1 MGLRPR
7 EASSQEPANSVHLL
21 LVGKASPFEHI
32 KDDGVR
38 GYERDQKMS
47 RISGGQD
54 ERDGAKGGPSL
65 CLHIVFDGAVPW
77 RDGAISAPSHCA
89 AAIFVP
95 PDCRILREGL
105 SRVMGTPMRGD
116 RINHGA

>member
-32 KDDGVR
+32 RDDGAR

-54 ERDGAKGGPSL
+54 ERDGAKGRPSL
-65 CLHIVFDGAVPW
+65 CLHIVFDGAMPW

-89 AAIFVP
+89 AAIFVA
-95 PDCRILREGL
+95 PDCRIPRDAP
-105 SRVMGTPMRGD
+105 SRVLDTPMRGA
-116 RINHGA
+116 RIDHGA